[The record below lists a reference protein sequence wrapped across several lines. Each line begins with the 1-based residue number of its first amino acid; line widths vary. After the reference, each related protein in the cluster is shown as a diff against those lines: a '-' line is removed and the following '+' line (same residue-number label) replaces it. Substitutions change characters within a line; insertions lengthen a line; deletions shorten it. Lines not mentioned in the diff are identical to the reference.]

1 MVWTKKTKLTLADAS
16 EALTLQLD
24 DTYGFLNLKSD
35 PELCLALEDDETIT
49 ICRKSQVEEW
59 RRAFSINLDNNP
71 KHGCP
76 GSTIY
81 SLHHKNK
88 RVLGCDTRGQVLMVD
103 AGSEE

>member
-1 MVWTKKTKLTLADAS
+1 MVWTKKSKLTLDDAS

-35 PELCLALEDDETIT
+35 PELCLALEDDEHVA

-59 RRAFSINLDNNP
+59 RRKFSINKDQ
-71 KHGCP
+71 
-76 GSTIY
+76 TIY
-81 SLHHKNK
+81 SCNTKNK
-88 RVLGCDTRGQVLMVD
+88 KVLGYNPRGQVILVD